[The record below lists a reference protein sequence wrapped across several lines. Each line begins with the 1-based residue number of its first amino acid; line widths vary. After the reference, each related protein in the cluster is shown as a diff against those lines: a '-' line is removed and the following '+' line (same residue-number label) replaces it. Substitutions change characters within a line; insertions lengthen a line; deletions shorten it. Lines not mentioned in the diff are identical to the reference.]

1 MAAIAKFISYDGG
14 IAFSDSVLKIQK
26 RDDERGRLIPIGDIA
41 AIEVDEPLLGDD
53 GCVRVQIAGK
63 KPSVRNTVYFNE
75 EQYRDALSFKA
86 AFDSFIGQTS
96 PALPPLEMFQP
107 TSIARRP
114 QRQSAWYAEPERT
127 RRPVKQRRRRR
138 RFRWW
143 YALVAL
149 LIIGIIAMPGKEDTE
164 STKAVASDN
173 PLLNLAVVTA
183 PVMNGPGT
191 QQIGERAY
199 IKADAQTLTDK
210 TTPEQF
216 HEFVDSVV
224 DGNTYNGFTID
235 LGDGTGMQFTGTA
248 LINYGY
254 IDEEGRVTESIDLYG
269 IGEDGHYH
277 VLEDETP
284 EVTQAEETE
293 PEATAFVG
301 YTSPPAAT
309 SPPITTPTSPPV
321 ATQQPQTGTTYV
333 LNTNTMKFHIPSC
346 HDVGKISTENR
357 QDYTGTRDEVIAK
370 GYSPCGHCHP

>member
-1 MAAIAKFISYDGG
+1 M
-14 IAFSDSVLKIQK
+14 
-26 RDDERGRLIPIGDIA
+26 
-41 AIEVDEPLLGDD
+41 
-53 GCVRVQIAGK
+53 
-63 KPSVRNTVYFNE
+63 PS
-75 EQYRDALSFKA
+75 
-86 AFDSFIGQTS
+86 
-96 PALPPLEMFQP
+96 
-107 TSIARRP
+107 
-114 QRQSAWYAEPERT
+114 
-127 RRPVKQRRRRR
+127 
-138 RFRWW
+138 
-143 YALVAL
+143 
-149 LIIGIIAMPGKEDTE
+149 KEDTE

-277 VLEDETP
+277 VLEDEAP

-309 SPPITTPTSPPV
+309 SSPI
-321 ATQQPQTGTTYV
+321 ATQAPEPTQKSELLVWIPTKGGTKY
-333 LNTNTMKFHIPSC
+333 H
-346 HDVGKISTENR
+346 STSTCSNMDGPIQVTVSEA
-357 QDYTGTRDEVIAK
+357 ESK
-370 GYSPCGHCHP
+370 GFTPCKKCY